1 MNTTKFDE
9 IIESYINGNKSWVK
23 AEVKKLSKQKRKE
36 LYQYSADYYSQ
47 TGAPAFIFELI

>member
-1 MNTTKFDE
+1 MENTKFDT